1 MLDEIIFA
9 GGYPPGASYL
19 FTYLPLPLCGNLSV
33 PGSGMI
39 LGGNFNCLLSL
50 NPAFEETTCVTLA
63 KGRRRL
69 RRVFTPVTG
78 R

>member
-1 MLDEIIFA
+1 MKSYFV
-9 GGYPPGASYL
+9 GGYLPGASYL
-19 FTYLPLPLCGNLSV
+19 FTSLPFCTDLSV
-33 PGSGMI
+33 PGSGLV

-50 NPAFEETTCVTLA
+50 NPAFEETTCVILA